1 MQAVDR
7 VVISNNW
14 VTLVFVV
21 ALVLLFVLKTTHQ
34 SKLIELSKAFFV
46 KGFIEK
52 KIEEKEVSFSLFNC
66 LLFIFSAIVF
76 SLLILVVIGFVF
88 DFEVFNRVLFG
99 VVLYLLF
106 FNILDFLLGKLF
118 NIRNEIAH
126 FVIAKKTYVFNTAIW
141 LFPFLIVAI
150 YGFDNLY
157 FISSVFL
164 FLFGMSVAL
173 MVFNNKN
180 LILNKLFYFILYLC
194 ALEIA
199 PLLIIY
205 KIMV

>member
-1 MQAVDR
+1 MQAVER

-14 VTLVFVV
+14 VTLVFVI

-52 KIEEKEVSFSLFNC
+52 KIEEKETPFTLFNC

-76 SLLILVVIGFVF
+76 SLLILVVLGFVF
-88 DFEVFNRVLFG
+88 DLELFIRILCG
-99 VVLYLLF
+99 VMLYLLF
-106 FNILDFLLGKLF
+106 FDILNFLLGKLF
-118 NIRNEIAH
+118 NIRNEVAY
-126 FVIAKKTYVFNTAIW
+126 FVIAKKTYVYNTAMW
-141 LFPFLIVAI
+141 LFPFLVVAM

-164 FLFGMSVAL
+164 FLFGVSVVL